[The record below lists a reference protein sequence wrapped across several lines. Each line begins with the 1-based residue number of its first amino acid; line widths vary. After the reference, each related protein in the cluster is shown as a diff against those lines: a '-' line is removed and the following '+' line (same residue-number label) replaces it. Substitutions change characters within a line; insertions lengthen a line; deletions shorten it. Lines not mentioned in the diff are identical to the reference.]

1 MYKLLGGNIMSKRKK
16 KKGRYR
22 FDIVL
27 ILSIFILIVSFC
39 AYMTNTTLEE
49 VLESKYP
56 SGIVVHE
63 EKYGE

>member
-1 MYKLLGGNIMSKRKK
+1 MKKKSK

-27 ILSIFILIVSFC
+27 ITSIFILFISFC

-49 VLESKYP
+49 VLENKYP
-56 SGIVVHE
+56 DGIVVHQ
-63 EKYGE
+63 EKYGETQSETQH

>member
-1 MYKLLGGNIMSKRKK
+1 MARKKK

-63 EKYGE
+63 EKYGES